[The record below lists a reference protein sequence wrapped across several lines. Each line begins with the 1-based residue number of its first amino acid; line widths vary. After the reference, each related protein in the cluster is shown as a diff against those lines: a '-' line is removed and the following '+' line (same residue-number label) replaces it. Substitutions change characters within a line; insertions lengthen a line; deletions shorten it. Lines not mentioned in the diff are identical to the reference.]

1 MTPALI
7 AVSSM
12 RPLFVTATA
21 PVRYRRAA
29 GNDGP
34 NLTLKTMPQACLR

>member
-1 MTPALI
+1 
-7 AVSSM
+7 M
-12 RPLFVTATA
+12 RPLFVTAAA

-34 NLTLKTMPQACLR
+34 NLTLKTMPQACRR